1 MVLNNDLTKKCIKM
15 FHKNWVSQEG
25 FFIQIEL
32 LYGYVRQHVF
42 FLTNMHNTTT
52 VNIYFTIDGC
62 Y

>member
-1 MVLNNDLTKKCIKM
+1 MVLNNDLTKSVSKCFIRIECHNK
-15 FHKNWVSQEG
+15 V
-25 FFIQIEL
+25 FIQIEL

>member
-1 MVLNNDLTKKCIKM
+1 MIWQKSVSKCFIRIECHNK
-15 FHKNWVSQEG
+15 V
-25 FFIQIEL
+25 FIQIEL